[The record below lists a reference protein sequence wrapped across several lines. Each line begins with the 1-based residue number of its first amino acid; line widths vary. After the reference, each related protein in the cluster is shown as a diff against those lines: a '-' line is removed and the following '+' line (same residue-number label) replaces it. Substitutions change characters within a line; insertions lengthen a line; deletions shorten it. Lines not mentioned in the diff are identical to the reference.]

1 MAMEKLLILIPLLGI
16 LFGCSQI
23 PEPEPIGP
31 LPSES
36 QLRWHEMEFYMFVH
50 FNMNTFTNMEWGFG
64 DESPEQF
71 NPTELDCRQW
81 ARVASEA
88 GMKGII
94 LTAKHHDGF
103 CLWPSAYTEHSVKNS
118 PWKNGEG
125 DVIRELSEACSEYGL
140 KMGLYLSPWDRNHAD
155 YGTEKYITYYR
166 NQVNELLTE
175 YGEVFE
181 FWLDGANGGTGY
193 YGGANENR
201 KVDRKTYYDWP
212 TTLKQVLGLQPDVI
226 IFSDAGPGT
235 RWVGNEQGWAGKTNW
250 SILRRDQ
257 FYPGSPSHG
266 QLTTGQEDGTH
277 WVPAEVDVSIRPG
290 WYYHP
295 YEDHRVHSLP
305 HLLDI
310 YYHSVGR
317 NGNLLLNFPVDTRG
331 VIHEK
336 DVEQV
341 MKLANTLKKDFAS
354 NIVFRK
360 KAEATNTRGNSRKF
374 AAGNLLDG
382 NKETYWSTDDG
393 ISSASLTIDPGEEVT
408 FNRLLLQEYI
418 RLGQRVKEFSV
429 EALVEGEWE
438 EIASETTIGYKRIL
452 RLPTT
457 TASKI
462 RLNIKQSKACPLIT
476 NIEVYHAPKVLTEP
490 LISRNRQGIVSIA
503 AADPEVMIFYST
515 DGSNPAPGA
524 STPYLEPFEVPGRM
538 IVKALAVDEAT
549 GLQSPVST
557 REFDLAKKQWTI
569 TSPEDDPE
577 KSNRAMD
584 DDPVTSW
591 TFPVGKFPGEFVVD
605 LGEVYLINGITYLPD
620 QSRQFAG
627 IIEVY
632 ECSISED
639 GRNWTEPVASGEF
652 QNIRNSPIWQ
662 KVSFPEKQGR
672 YLKMKVMKT
681 INEDNR
687 VRVAEIGVITQ

>member
-1 MAMEKLLILIPLLGI
+1 
-16 LFGCSQI
+16 
-23 PEPEPIGP
+23 
-31 LPSES
+31 
-36 QLRWHEMEFYMFVH
+36 
-50 FNMNTFTNMEWGFG
+50 MEWGFG

-71 NPTELDCRQW
+71 NPTELDCMQW

-103 CLWPSAYTEHSVKNS
+103 CLWPSKYTEHSVKNS
-118 PWKNGEG
+118 PWKNGQG
-125 DVIRELSEACSEYGL
+125 DVVRELADACREYGL
-140 KMGLYLSPWDRNHAD
+140 RMGLYLSPWDRNHAK
-155 YGTEKYITYYR
+155 YGTDDYITYYR
-166 NQVNELLTE
+166 NQVDELLTQ
-175 YGEVFE
+175 YGEIFE

-201 KVDRKTYYDWP
+201 RVDRKTYYDWP
-212 TTLKQVLGLQPDVI
+212 ATLKQINGLQPDVI
-226 IFSDAGPGT
+226 IFSDAGPGA
-235 RWVGNEQGWAGKTNW
+235 RWVGNEEGWAGRTNW
-250 SILRRDQ
+250 CTLRRDE
-257 FYPGSPSHG
+257 FWPGSPSHG
-266 QLTTGQEDGTH
+266 QLTSGQEDGTH

-331 VIHEK
+331 IIHEK

-341 MKLANTLKKDFAS
+341 MKLANTLKQDFAN
-354 NIVFRK
+354 NIVFKK
-360 KAEATNTRGNSRKF
+360 KAEATNTRGNSRKY
-374 AAGNLLDG
+374 AAGNVLDG

-393 ISSASLTIDPGEEVT
+393 ISTASLTIDPGKEVA
-408 FNRLLLQEYI
+408 FNRLLVQEYI

-429 EALVEGEWE
+429 EALVEGAWE
-438 EIASETTIGYKRIL
+438 KIASETTIGYKRIL

-476 NIEVYHAPKVLTEP
+476 NLEVYHAPKVLTEP
-490 LISRNRQGIVSIA
+490 VISRDRQGRVTLA
-503 AADPEVMIFYST
+503 AADPEVKIFYTT
-515 DGSNPAPGA
+515 DGSDPAPGPDPGTVQTSGSAPGGA
-524 STPYLEPFEVPGRM
+524 STPYLEPFEMPGKM
-538 IVKALAVDEAT
+538 TVKALAVDEAT
-549 GLQSPVST
+549 GLQSPVSVK
-557 REFDLAKKQWTI
+557 EFDMAKARWTV

-577 KSNRAMD
+577 RSNMAID
-584 DDPVTSW
+584 DDPRTNW
-591 TFPVGKFPGEFVVD
+591 TFPVRKFPAEFVVD
-605 LGEVYLINGITYLPD
+605 FGEVYSIKGITYLPD
-620 QSRQFAG
+620 QSREFAG

-632 ECSISED
+632 ECCLSED
-639 GRNWTEPVASGEF
+639 GRNWSEPVAFGEF

-662 KVSFPEKQGR
+662 QVIFPVRQGR
-672 YLKMKVMKT
+672 YLKMKILKT
-681 INEDNR
+681 VNEDNR
-687 VRVAEIGVITQ
+687 VRVAEIGVKTQ